1 MASQRQ
7 IQDNRESTQEDSLGI
22 EDARQVTIH
31 KVEHQPKRAGRPP
44 KLATPDP
51 LTNLETV
58 QKLESLA
65 QLLKGEISAID
76 PDAALKTID
85 ELYNLVQKAKQ
96 PEAKE
101 IATGLKELQKLLKQK
116 EPNGHELGELIVHL
130 GEQTT
135 QIADLQ
141 SEVAFKTPLQ
151 HLGKQLSKF
160 GRSLSKSGDLEHLEG
175 LDAIVDILEQK
186 PKKIDLKHA
195 ITTID
200 LWYEILHKSEDSS
213 LKEIAIELKD
223 LKQLL
228 KSDRLESRV
237 DFSHKIIKIGNL
249 TTAVAATA
257 GRGFKSV
264 IQKLGKVLTTFGK
277 SLA

>member
-7 IQDNRESTQEDSLGI
+7 IQDKRESTQEDSLGI
-22 EDARQVTIH
+22 EDAQKVTIH
-31 KVEHQPKRAGRPP
+31 TIEHLPKRAGRPP
-44 KLATPDP
+44 KMATPNP
-51 LTNLETV
+51 LTDLETV
-58 QKLESLA
+58 QKLDALT

-85 ELYNLVQKAKQ
+85 ELSNLVQKAKQ

-116 EPNGHELGELIVHL
+116 EPTGHELGELIVHL

-135 QIADLQ
+135 QIADR

-200 LWYEILHKSEDSS
+200 LWYEILHKAEDSS
-213 LKEIAIELKD
+213 LKAIATELKD

-228 KSDRLESRV
+228 KSDRTESSV
-237 DFSHKIIKIGNL
+237 DFSHKIVKIGDL

-257 GRGFKSV
+257 GRGFKGV
-264 IQKLGKVLTTFGK
+264 IQKLGKVITTFGK